1 MRVGGGVVWT
11 GVRVRDDVLP
21 PSFWLWTRCHHISD
35 EIPNWSSYPM
45 MFPCIHESYVFFHY
59 EEETCFTYRWEIW
72 TQHRM
77 KRKDKTERTF
87 YYTSIIS

>member
-1 MRVGGGVVWT
+1 
-11 GVRVRDDVLP
+11 
-21 PSFWLWTRCHHISD
+21 
-35 EIPNWSSYPM
+35 M

-59 EEETCFTYRWEIW
+59 EEETCFTDRWEIW

-77 KRKDKTERTF
+77 KRKDTTERTF

>member
-1 MRVGGGVVWT
+1 MRGRGRGMDRWTDSCVGFCVCMV
-11 GVRVRDDVLP
+11 
-21 PSFWLWTRCHHISD
+21 CHNI
-35 EIPNWSSYPM
+35 IPNWSSYPM